1 MPRIEEALDAL
12 HGAKYFSSIDLAQGY
27 YQVGI
32 SEKDRHKTAF
42 RVGCGGLYEYPRMP
56 MGLCNSPGTFQ
67 RLMEACLAEANFDIL
82 LIYLD
87 DILVFSRSVED
98 HLCRLEYV
106 FSRFKAHGLRM
117 KLTKCHFFKRKVT
130 FLGHQVS
137 SEGVTTDPD
146 KTKVIRDW
154 QQPRTISQL
163 RSFLGLASYY
173 RRFVRSFSKLQHHYM
188 LCCLMW

>member
-1 MPRIEEALDAL
+1 MHCMEPNT
-12 HGAKYFSSIDLAQGY
+12 F
-27 YQVGI
+27 
-32 SEKDRHKTAF
+32 
-42 RVGCGGLYEYPRMP
+42 
-56 MGLCNSPGTFQ
+56 LCNSPGTFQ

-173 RRFVRSFSKLQHHYM
+173 RRFVRSFSKIAAPLHALLSHVVNKKSRSDKKRKRVAVKMDAHDKDFELKWTDNAQERSRH
-188 LCCLMW
+188 LRVV